1 MAASEGLASD
11 LERFLDHLARER
23 RTSSATVAAYRRDLT
38 GLITQLVDDGVQRW
52 DEVAPRHIRAWVTAR
67 HRKGIGARSLARGL
81 SAARTLFGWLIRE
94 QVIRADP
101 AADIRA
107 PKQGQRLP
115 RTLEVDTTQQLLD
128 ETGGGEDPADPL
140 LIRDRAL
147 FELLYS
153 SGLRLA
159 EVVALERQQV
169 GPGQTLLRVLGKGNK
184 EREVP
189 VGKAARRALEAWL
202 PQRDALAAEGETALF
217 VSRRGTRLGARS
229 VQQRLRRHATALGL
243 PRVHPHMLRHAFA
256 SHLLESSGDL
266 RAVQQLLGHADI
278 TTTQVY
284 THLDFQHLA
293 EVYDQAHP
301 RARRDSSGGRGE
313 D

>member
-1 MAASEGLASD
+1 MAGTEGLASR
-11 LERFLDHLARER
+11 LEGFLDHLARER
-23 RTSSATVAAYRRDLT
+23 RLSAATVAAYRRDLE
-38 GLITQLVDDGVQRW
+38 GLVSRLADDGIRAW

-67 HRKGIGARSLARGL
+67 HRRGIGARSLARGL

-94 QVIRADP
+94 GAATADP
-101 AADIRA
+101 AADIRP
-107 PKQGQRLP
+107 PKQGRRLP
-115 RTLEVDTTQQLLD
+115 RSLEVDTTQQLLD

-140 LIRDRAL
+140 LIRDRAI

-159 EVVALERQQV
+159 EVVALERSQV
-169 GPGQTLLRVLGKGNK
+169 ARDPSLLRVLGKGNK

-189 VGKAARRALEAWL
+189 VGKAARRALAAWL
-202 PQRDALAAEGETALF
+202 PHRDALAAEGETALF
-217 VSRRGTRLGARS
+217 IGRRGTRLGARS

-243 PRVHPHMLRHAFA
+243 PRAYPHMLRHAFA

-266 RAVQQLLGHADI
+266 RAIQQLLGHADI
-278 TTTQVY
+278 ATTQVY

-293 EVYDQAHP
+293 QIYDQAHP
-301 RARRDSSGGRGE
+301 RARRGDSSEGE
-313 D
+313 G

>member
-1 MAASEGLASD
+1 MTTAEGFAAD

-23 RTSSATVAAYRRDLT
+23 RLSAATVAAYRRDLT
-38 GLITQLVDDGVQRW
+38 GLMEQLAADGVRRW
-52 DEVAPRHIRAWVTAR
+52 SEVAPRHVRAWVTAR

-94 QVIRADP
+94 RVLTADP
-101 AADIRA
+101 AADIRP
-107 PKQGQRLP
+107 PKQGRRLP

-128 ETGGGEDPADPL
+128 GTGGGEDPADPL

-159 EVVALERQQV
+159 EVVALDRGQV
-169 GPGQTLLRVLGKGNK
+169 GADQTVLRVLGKGNK

-189 VGKAARRALEAWL
+189 VGRAARRALAAWL
-202 PQRDALAAEGETALF
+202 PHRDALAAEDEAALF
-217 VSRRGTRLGARS
+217 VGRRGRRLGARS

-284 THLDFQHLA
+284 THLDFQHLT

-301 RARRDSSGGRGE
+301 RARRGGSSNDEG
-313 D
+313 